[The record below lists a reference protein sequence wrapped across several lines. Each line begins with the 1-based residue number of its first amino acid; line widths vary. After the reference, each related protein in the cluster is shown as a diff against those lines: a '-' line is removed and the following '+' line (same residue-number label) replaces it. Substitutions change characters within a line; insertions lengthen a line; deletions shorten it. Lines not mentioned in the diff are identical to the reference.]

1 MSDFMKNKEAKN
13 MVDDIFKEIKK
24 ATSIEKTEKL
34 ICNRYPE
41 IHEIIEKSK
50 TSYPRIDF
58 SLIPKEI
65 QELTKYGFLDEEGN
79 LFDDTSKYNC
89 LCPLTRLLYS
99 IVWKNGDLKKI
110 KHIVQGIKAANIKE
124 LCEKKD
130 GLVFYNFGKFLTK
143 TGHPIIDQHV
153 LRAFA
158 VFKTKENDCEKIE
171 KLRKKNTF
179 NCPSLIECYKKW
191 IQSLKLDNSNKN
203 LYRIDKLLFALG
215 KTIKK
220 GKHTNSP

>member
-13 MVDDIFKEIKK
+13 MVDHIFEEIEK
-24 ATSIEKTEKL
+24 ATSIEETEKL
-34 ICNRYPE
+34 ICDRHK
-41 IHEIIEKSK
+41 IHKIIEKSK
-50 TSYPRIDF
+50 TLYPRIDF
-58 SLIPKEI
+58 SLTPKEI
-65 QELTKYGFLDEEGN
+65 QELTKSRFLDEEGN
-79 LFDDTSKYNC
+79 LFDDTSKYKC
-89 LCPLTRLLYS
+89 LCPLTKLLYS

-110 KHIVQGIKAANIKE
+110 KHVVQGIKKSD
-124 LCEKKD
+124 EKKD

-158 VFKTKENDCEKIE
+158 IFKTKENDCEKIE
-171 KLRKKNTF
+171 KLRKKDKF
-179 NCPSLIECYKKW
+179 NDPSLIECYKKW

-203 LYRIDKLLFALG
+203 LYHIDKLLFALG